1 MKLSVVTLSRNQT
14 RNCLFCGVLV
24 TEDFSQQVWVR
35 HAGSF
40 HPLCNVMHH
49 DAYYN
54 IGLWKEELPQP
65 QLGLALDDDDEE

>member
-1 MKLSVVTLSRNQT
+1 M
-14 RNCLFCGVLV
+14 